1 MPYEVKTTAACP
13 IDKRWGV
20 WKDGQ
25 LLGCHPSED
34 NAGEQVQALYA
45 SEAVQRAKYDGI
57 DFTPPN
63 GARSEAQKGLDWRK
77 EFGRGGTPVGW
88 ARARDIA
95 NGESLSPDTINRM
108 VSYFARHEVDKQGEG
123 WSPGEQGFPSAGRIA
138 WALWGGDAG
147 KSWSAK
153 VKRQM
158 ESRDNEK
165 VERRS
170 GIETIQRQFGAVK
183 DGRAVIAT
191 ETPIEIYD
199 QQRGWIKQVLLM
211 DGAVFRNGKK
221 QLPIVD
227 SHNDKTVRNVF
238 GSIRGITIE
247 DGQMIGSAEFATD
260 DESQVVATRYAEGHL
275 NDFSIDAVILER
287 QLVPQGQTYT
297 TSLGQVIEGPAEIV
311 TKWEPHNASI
321 CATGADPNSTV
332 RRSMDREGVTRM
344 DESLMAKLRMLGL
357 PEGMT
362 DAAEIIAWMAEKMPE
377 PSVEVEL
384 MAGEDKKP
392 EEVAERA
399 EHTDDEMKIENMEDE
414 VKAEVE
420 RQLKAEKVRRSTIL
434 NHCKLARL
442 ERSFA
447 DELIEDESV
456 TVAIAQ
462 ERIIRKMASNPVGG
476 AVEGS
481 DVRVTENGIDRFFD
495 AVRDGLII
503 RSHRGARLSRESEA
517 HKNKDAHDFKSMGLN
532 RMAELVLRQK
542 GINTDRMNPVDIAKV
557 AMGNS
562 DALRRHEKL
571 IQRSAYHT
579 TGSFPNLL
587 LDSINKT
594 LLAAYEEAPYTWEVW
609 ARQAPSVQDFKQI
622 NRTRFSEA
630 PDPEQV
636 PERAEYKEKA
646 MSDSKESYRVEKYGE
661 MFTISWETVVN
672 DDLDA
677 ISRVPAMHGNAC
689 RRKVNKEV
697 YAVLTANALM
707 GDNNALFSASHAS
720 GSNLSG
726 ASAAPSVTTLNAAF
740 AAMRTQKGLSV
751 DSIVS
756 VIPRYLIVPAALE
769 ATALELVSSTSY
781 IVANGNS
788 GVQNLYGQGGSRQLN
803 VVCDPNLDGNSATAW
818 YLSADPS
825 QIDTV
830 EVSFLQGEESPVL
843 ESDWNFRRDV
853 YEYKVRQT
861 FGVKAIDWRGLYK
874 YATA

>member
-13 IDKRWGV
+13 IDKRFGV

-34 NAGEQVQALYA
+34 NAGDQVKALYA
-45 SEAVQRAKYDGI
+45 SERVERAKYDGI
-57 DFTPPN
+57 DFTPPE
-63 GARSEAQKGLDWRK
+63 GAREEAQKGLDWRK

-95 NGESLSPDTINRM
+95 NGEDLSPDTINRM

-123 WSPGEQGFPSAGRIA
+123 WSPGEKGFPSAGRIA

-158 ESRDNEK
+158 DARDSEK

-199 QQRGWIKQVLLM
+199 QSRGWIKQVLLM
-211 DGAVFRNGKK
+211 HGVVFRNGKK

-238 GSIRGITIE
+238 GSIRNISIE
-247 DGQMIGSAEFATD
+247 GDQLIGDPDFASD
-260 DESQVVATRYAEGHL
+260 AESQIVRTRFDEGHL
-275 NDFSIDAVILER
+275 TDFSIDAVILER
-287 QLVPQGQTYT
+287 QLIPQGQSYT
-297 TSLGQVIEGPAEIV
+297 TTSGQVIEGPAEIV

-332 RRSMDREGVTRM
+332 RRSTDRERVTRM
-344 DESLMAKLRMLGL
+344 SEELMAKLKMLGL

-362 DAAEIIAWMAEKMPE
+362 DASEIIAWMAEKMPE

-399 EHTDDEMKIENMEDE
+399 EHTDDEMKIEKMEDE

-542 GINTDRMNPVDIAKV
+542 GINTDRMNPVDIAKI

-707 GDNNALFSASHAS
+707 GDGNALFSASHAS

-726 ASAAPSVTTLNAAF
+726 ASASPSVTTLNAAF
-740 AAMRTQKGLSV
+740 AAMRTQKGLTP

-756 VIPRYLIVPAALE
+756 VVPRYLIVPAALE

>member
-13 IDKRWGV
+13 IDKKWGV

-45 SEAVQRAKYDGI
+45 SERVERAKYDGI
-57 DFTPPN
+57 DFTPPE
-63 GARSEAQKGLDWRK
+63 GAREEAQKGLDWRK
-77 EFGRGGTPVGW
+77 EYGRGGTPVGW
-88 ARARDIA
+88 NRARDIA
-95 NGESLSPDTINRM
+95 NGKQLSPDTINKM
-108 VSYFARHEVDKQGEG
+108 VSFFARHEVDKQGEG
-123 WSPGEQGFPSAGRIA
+123 WSPGEKGFPSAGRIA

-158 ESRDNEK
+158 DARDK
-165 VERRS
+165 DTVER
-170 GIETIQRQFGAVK
+170 IAQVETIQRQFGAVK

-199 QQRGWIKQVLLM
+199 QSRGWIKQVLLM
-211 DGAVFRNGKK
+211 DGVVFRNGKK

-238 GSIRGITIE
+238 GSIRNISIE
-247 DGQMIGSAEFATD
+247 GDQLIGDPDFASD
-260 DESQVVATRYAEGHL
+260 AESQIVRTRFDEGHL
-275 NDFSIDAVILER
+275 TDFSIDAVILER
-287 QLVPQGQTYT
+287 QLIPQGQSYT
-297 TSLGQVIEGPAEIV
+297 TTSGQVIEGPAEIV

-332 RRSMDREGVTRM
+332 RRSIDRERVTRM
-344 DESLMAKLRMLGL
+344 SEELMAKLKMLGL

-362 DAAEIIAWMAEKMPE
+362 DASEIIAWMAEKMPE

-384 MAGEDKKP
+384 MEGEKP
-392 EEVAERA
+392 AEEVAQRA
-399 EHTDDEMKIENMEDE
+399 EHTGEEMKVEKMEDE

-420 RQLKAEKVRRSTIL
+420 RQLKADKVRRQTIL
-434 NHCKLARL
+434 NHCKLAKL

-447 DELIEDESV
+447 DSLIEDETV
-456 TVAIAQ
+456 TVEIAQ

-481 DVRVTENGIDRFFD
+481 DARVTENGIDRFFD

-503 RSHRGARLSRESEA
+503 RSYRGARLSRESEA

-532 RMAELVLRQK
+532 RLAELVLRQK
-542 GINTDRMNPVDIAKV
+542 GINTDRMNPVDIAKI

-646 MSDSKESYRVEKYGE
+646 MSDSKESYKVEKYGE
-661 MFTISWETVVN
+661 MFTISWETVIN

-707 GDNNALFSASHAS
+707 GDGNALFSASHAS

-726 ASAAPSVTTLNAAF
+726 ASAAPSVATLNAAF
-740 AAMRTQKGLSV
+740 AAMRTQKGLSS
-751 DSIVS
+751 DTIVS
-756 VIPRYLIVPAALE
+756 VVPRYLIVPAALE

-825 QIDTV
+825 QIDTL

>member
-1 MPYEVKTTAACP
+1 MPSLAEVNAERR
-13 IDKRWGV
+13 KRLS
-20 WKDGQ
+20 D
-25 LLGCHPSED
+25 
-34 NAGEQVQALYA
+34 
-45 SEAVQRAKYDGI
+45 AVERAKYDGI
-57 DFTPPN
+57 DFTPPA
-63 GARSEAQKGLDWRK
+63 GAREEARKGLEWRR

-95 NGESLSPDTINRM
+95 NGEDLSPDTIGRM

-123 WSPGEQGFPSAGRIA
+123 WSPGEQGYPSNGRIA

-147 KSWSAK
+147 KAWAGK

-158 ESRDNEK
+158 DSRDN
-165 VERRS
+165 VER
-170 GIETIQRQFGAVK
+170 IAEVEKIQRQFGIVK
-183 DGRAVIAT
+183 DGKAVIAT

-287 QLVPQGQTYT
+287 QLVPQGQSYT
-297 TSLGQVIEGPAEIV
+297 TSRGEVIEGPAEIV

-399 EHTDDEMKIENMEDE
+399 EHTDDKMKIEKMEDE

-481 DVRVTENGIDRFFD
+481 DVRVTENGIDRFLD

-740 AAMRTQKGLSV
+740 AAMRTQKGLSA

>member
-1 MPYEVKTTAACP
+1 MNKQ
-13 IDKRWGV
+13 DRDRFKKRE
-20 WKDGQ
+20 
-25 LLGCHPSED
+25 L
-34 NAGEQVQALYA
+34 
-45 SEAVQRAKYDGI
+45 EAR
-57 DFTPPN
+57 
-63 GARSEAQKGLDWRK
+63 RK
-77 EFGRGGTPVGW
+77 ELDDRKRPVH
-88 ARARDIA
+88 
-95 NGESLSPDTINRM
+95 L
-108 VSYFARHEVDKQGEG
+108 
-123 WSPGEQGFPSAGRIA
+123 
-138 WALWGGDAG
+138 
-147 KSWSAK
+147 
-153 VKRQM
+153 
-158 ESRDNEK
+158 
-165 VERRS
+165 
-170 GIETIQRQFGAVK
+170 ETIQRQFGAVK

-199 QQRGWIKQVLLM
+199 QSRGWIKQVLLM
-211 DGAVFRNGKK
+211 DGVVFRNGKK

-238 GSIRGITIE
+238 GSIRNISIE
-247 DGQMIGSAEFATD
+247 GDQLIGDPEFASD
-260 DESQVVATRYAEGHL
+260 AESQIVRTRFDEGHL
-275 NDFSIDAVILER
+275 TDFSIDAVILER
-287 QLVPQGQTYT
+287 QLVPQGQSYT
-297 TSLGQVIEGPAEIV
+297 TTSGQVVEGPAEIV

-332 RRSMDREGVTRM
+332 RRSKDRERVTRM
-344 DESLMAKLRMLGL
+344 DESLMAKLQMLGL

-362 DAAEIIAWMAEKMPE
+362 DAAEIIAWMADKMPE

-384 MAGEDKKP
+384 MEGKKP
-392 EEVAERA
+392 VEEVAERA
-399 EHTDDEMKIENMEDE
+399 EHTGDEMKVEKMEEE

-420 RQLKAEKVRRSTIL
+420 RQLKADKVRRSTIL
-434 NHCKLARL
+434 NHCKLAKL

-447 DELIEDESV
+447 DSLIEDETV
-456 TVAIAQ
+456 TVEIAQ
-462 ERIIRKMASNPVGG
+462 ERIIRKMASQPVGG

-503 RSHRGARLSRESEA
+503 RSYRGARLSRESEA
-517 HKNKDAHDFKSMGLN
+517 HKNKDAHDFKGMGLN
-532 RMAELVLRQK
+532 RLAELVLRQK
-542 GINTDRMNPVDIAKV
+542 GINTDRMNPVDIAKI

-646 MSDSKESYRVEKYGE
+646 MSDSKESYKVEKYGE
-661 MFTISWETVVN
+661 MFTISWETVIN

-697 YAVLTANALM
+697 YAVLTANAAM
-707 GDNNALFSASHAS
+707 GDGYALFSASHAS

-740 AAMRTQKGLSV
+740 AAMRTQKGLSS
-751 DSIVS
+751 DTIVS
-756 VIPRYLIVPAALE
+756 VVPRYLIVPAALE

-781 IVANGNS
+781 IVANGNA

-825 QIDTV
+825 QIDTL

>member
-1 MPYEVKTTAACP
+1 MPYEVKVSAACP
-13 IDKRWGV
+13 IDKRYGV

-34 NAGEQVQALYA
+34 NAGDQVKALYA
-45 SEAVQRAKYDGI
+45 SERVERAKYDGI
-57 DFTPPN
+57 DFTPPE
-63 GARSEAQKGLDWRK
+63 GAREEAQRGLDWRK

-95 NGESLSPDTINRM
+95 NGEDLSPDTINRM

-123 WSPGEQGFPSAGRIA
+123 WSPGEKGFPSAGRIA

-147 KSWSAK
+147 KAWAGK

-158 ESRDNEK
+158 DSRDN
-165 VERRS
+165 VER
-170 GIETIQRQFGAVK
+170 IAQVETIQRQFGIVR
-183 DGRAVIAT
+183 DGKAVIAT

-399 EHTDDEMKIENMEDE
+399 EHTDDEMKIEKMEDE

-542 GINTDRMNPVDIAKV
+542 GINTDRMNPVDIAKI

-707 GDNNALFSASHAS
+707 GDGNALFSASHAS

-726 ASAAPSVTTLNAAF
+726 ASASPSVTTLNAAF
-740 AAMRTQKGLSV
+740 AAMRTQKGLSP

>member
-1 MPYEVKTTAACP
+1 VPYEVKTTAACP
-13 IDKRWGV
+13 IDKKWGV

-57 DFTPPN
+57 DFTPPE
-63 GARSEAQKGLDWRK
+63 GARSEAQKGLEWRK
-77 EFGRGGTPVGW
+77 EYGRGGTPVGW

-123 WSPGEQGFPSAGRIA
+123 WSPGEKGFPSAGRIA

-158 ESRDNEK
+158 DARDK
-165 VERRS
+165 DTVER
-170 GIETIQRQFGAVK
+170 IAQVETIQRQFGAVK

-199 QQRGWIKQVLLM
+199 QSRGWIKQVLLM
-211 DGAVFRNGKK
+211 DGVVFRNGKK

-238 GSIRGITIE
+238 GSIRNISIE
-247 DGQMIGSAEFATD
+247 GDQLIGDPDFASD
-260 DESQVVATRYAEGHL
+260 AESQIVRTRFDEGHL
-275 NDFSIDAVILER
+275 TDFSIDAVILER
-287 QLVPQGQTYT
+287 QLIPQGQIYT
-297 TSLGQVIEGPAEIV
+297 TTSGQVVEGPAEIV

-332 RRSMDREGVTRM
+332 RRSYDREGVTRM
-344 DESLMAKLRMLGL
+344 SEELMAKLKMLGL

-362 DAAEIIAWMAEKMPE
+362 DASEIIAWMAEKMPE

-384 MAGEDKKP
+384 MEGEKP
-392 EEVAERA
+392 SEDEAKRA
-399 EHTDDEMKIENMEDE
+399 EHTGEEMKVEKMEDE

-420 RQLKAEKVRRSTIL
+420 RQLKAEKVRRQTIL
-434 NHCKLARL
+434 NHCKLAKL

-447 DELIEDESV
+447 DSLIEDETV
-456 TVAIAQ
+456 TVEIAQ

-503 RSHRGARLSRESEA
+503 RSYRGARLSRESEA

-532 RMAELVLRQK
+532 RLAELVLRQK
-542 GINTDRMNPVDIAKV
+542 GINTDRMNPVDIAKI

-646 MSDSKESYRVEKYGE
+646 MSDSKESYKVEKYGE
-661 MFTISWETVVN
+661 MFTISWETVIN

-707 GDNNALFSASHAS
+707 GDGNALFSASHAS

-726 ASAAPSVTTLNAAF
+726 ASAAPSVATLNAAF
-740 AAMRTQKGLSV
+740 AAMRTQKGLSS
-751 DSIVS
+751 DTIVS
-756 VIPRYLIVPAALE
+756 VVPRYLIVPAALE

-825 QIDTV
+825 QIDTL